1 MKKIKI
7 FFTSTLSNIG
17 IFYNEPENTRLPYD
31 SQEYQLEGNEKKITA
46 HRDFLNNLENQEDKR
61 LDTIESKTSN
71 LVAQTAIVFAL
82 LGLFIP
88 LIMDKASELNVYVR
102 YFLILILFLSSF
114 FYLLTIHNALKNY
127 QIHKFRYIRSLPS
140 NVMDFKN
147 DNLRKFI
154 AEEVRDLLISVPR
167 NRHINNRKGTNLLH
181 SYNAFKL
188 ANFMTGILV
197 SVFSVSILF
206 YKPQQNTIFIANEIE
221 IKNLDSLVKQNS
233 QRNRMSD
240 TIVLKLKDSIYIVPL
255 QKKSTEKIKP

>member
-1 MKKIKI
+1 M
-7 FFTSTLSNIG
+7 TEMLSNIG
-17 IFYNEPENTRLPYD
+17 IFYNEPESTRLPYD
-31 SQEYQLEGNEKKITA
+31 SQEYQLVDDEKKIAA
-46 HRDFLNNLENQEDKR
+46 HRDFLNNLESQEDKR

-102 YFLILILFLSSF
+102 YFLILLLFLSSF

-147 DNLRKFI
+147 DNLENFL

-197 SVFSVSILF
+197 AVFSISILF
-206 YKPQQNTIFIANEIE
+206 YKPQQNTVVIANQIE
-221 IKNLDSLVKQNS
+221 IKNLDSLVKQNN
-233 QRNRMSD
+233 QQYEISD
-240 TIVLKLKDSIYIVPL
+240 TIVLKLKDSTYVLPL
-255 QKKSTEKIKP
+255 KKNRTGKIKP